1 MSEPLLVLLDGK
13 VCGQLSRLRGGKYEF
28 TYADDWQDFPLSLSM
43 PIAGR
48 KYSGEAVSNYFWGLL
63 TDNEFIL
70 RSWAKSAQISWRN
83 LFGLLAEV
91 GEDCAGAV
99 QVLTPEKYEAI
110 TARKRRSVKWLS
122 EADIAARLRE
132 LGQDQ
137 SAWRRPDDIGR
148 LSLAGALPK
157 TAFLFE
163 KGRWAV
169 PSGHTPTTHIFKP
182 PMQGLDGQAV
192 NEHICLRLAQSI
204 GLPAANSKVM
214 TFEDVSAIV
223 VERYD
228 RLPNGRGK
236 YLRLHQED
244 MCQALGVSPTL
255 KYQNDGGPS
264 VGDIAGLI
272 RNVSSRP
279 DADIEVFIKAQMLNW
294 LIGGTDAH
302 AKNYS
307 LLLLTGGNTGLAPL
321 YDITATLP
329 FYENEQPKL
338 KLAMKI
344 GKHYTLRRIT
354 GRDWKRLGTSSGV
367 RFKMIEHW
375 MDEVSAQILPNLETI
390 IGETRAAGLDHNIMD
405 DMQRLIAAHMKICAR
420 QFRDQD

>member
-13 VCGQLSRLRGGKYEF
+13 VCGELQRLRGGKYEF
-28 TYADDWQDFPLSLSM
+28 IYAEDWQDFPLSLSM
-43 PIAGR
+43 PIAGG
-48 KYSGEAVSNYFWGLL
+48 KYTGEVVSNYFWGLL

-70 RSWAKSAQISWRN
+70 RSWAKAAQISWRN

-99 QVLTPEKYEAI
+99 QVLTPEKYEGI
-110 TARKRRSVKWLS
+110 NARIRRKLQWLS

-132 LGQDQ
+132 LGKDQ
-137 SAWRRPDDIGR
+137 AAWRKPDDIGR

-163 KGRWAV
+163 KGRWAI
-169 PSGHTPTTHIFKP
+169 PSGRTPTTHIFKP

-192 NEHICLRLAQSI
+192 NEHICLRLAQAI
-204 GLPAANSKVM
+204 GLPAANSQVM
-214 TFEDVSAIV
+214 SFEDQSAIV

-228 RLPNGRGK
+228 RLLVGKGK
-236 YLRLHQED
+236 YQRLHQED
-244 MCQALGVSPTL
+244 MCQALGLSPTL

-264 VGDIAGLI
+264 VGDITGLI

-279 DADIEVFIKAQMLNW
+279 DVDVEVFIKAQMLNW

-307 LLLLTGGNTGLAPL
+307 LLLLPGGNIGLAPL

-329 FYENEQPKL
+329 FYEHEQPSL

-344 GKHYTLRRIT
+344 GKNYNLRRIS
-354 GRDWKRLGTSSGV
+354 GRDWKRLGEACGV
-367 RFKMIEHW
+367 RFSQIENW
-375 MDEVSAQILPNLETI
+375 VEEVSAQIMPNLEAI
-390 IGETRAAGLDHNIMD
+390 VDETRADGLDHKIMD

-420 QFRDQD
+420 QFS